1 MTGRVEGKIALV
13 TAAGDGIGEA
23 IGRRLAGEGATV
35 VLTDLD
41 GGAVE
46 AIANDLGG
54 GAMGLA
60 HDAGDPGD
68 WQSVIDAVKERHGK
82 LDVLVN
88 NAGVSRAGNIEE
100 QSLEDLQFV
109 IRVNLEGTF
118 LGCKHA
124 IDLMKGGG
132 SIINISSIH
141 GIQAAPHEAAY
152 SATKGA
158 VKLLTKS
165 VAMHC
170 ADKGYNIRCNSVH
183 PGYIMT
189 TMMEKWLEASDDR
202 AALEGGLIA
211 KHPIGFLGSPEDIAH
226 GALYLASD
234 EARFVTGSEMVIDGG
249 YLM

>member
-1 MTGRVEGKIALV
+1 
-13 TAAGDGIGEA
+13 
-23 IGRRLAGEGATV
+23 
-35 VLTDLD
+35 
-41 GGAVE
+41 
-46 AIANDLGG
+46 
-54 GAMGLA
+54 
-60 HDAGDPGD
+60 
-68 WQSVIDAVKERHGK
+68 
-82 LDVLVN
+82 
-88 NAGVSRAGNIEE
+88 
-100 QSLEDLQFV
+100 
-109 IRVNLEGTF
+109 